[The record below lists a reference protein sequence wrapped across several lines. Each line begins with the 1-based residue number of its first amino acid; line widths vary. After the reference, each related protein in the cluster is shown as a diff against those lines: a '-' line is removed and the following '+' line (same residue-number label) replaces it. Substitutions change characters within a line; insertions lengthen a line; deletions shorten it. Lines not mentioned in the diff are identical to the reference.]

1 MKLVVALFQSS
12 LGKKYVMAVTGLVLV
27 LFVIGHLLG
36 NLQVFFGPE
45 KLNQYAA
52 LLKASPE
59 LLWGVRGALLVA
71 VGLHLL
77 AAALLLRQNSDARIA
92 DNERREPVDS
102 TLASRTMIA
111 SGIILFSFI
120 VFHLLHYTAHQ
131 IDPSYA
137 ELRDAA
143 GRHDVYGMV
152 VRGFSNPVVS
162 GFYIFSMG
170 LLCLHISHG
179 ASAMLQ
185 SLGLRTERN
194 RLWIE
199 TAARTLGLV
208 LFIGYTS
215 IPVAVLMKWVQ

>member
-1 MKLVVALFQSS
+1 MKLVVAWFQSS
-12 LGKKYVMAVTGLVLV
+12 LGKKYVMAASGAVLV
-27 LFVIGHLLG
+27 LFVIGHMLG
-36 NLQVFFGPE
+36 NLQIFLGAE

-52 LLKASPE
+52 TLKASPE
-59 LLWGVRGALLVA
+59 LLWAVRIVLLGA

-111 SGIILFSFI
+111 SGIILFTFV

-143 GRHDVYGMV
+143 GRHDVYQMV

-162 GFYIFSMG
+162 GFYIFSMA

-179 ASAMLQ
+179 ASAMFQ
-185 SLGLRTERN
+185 SLGLRTDRN
-194 RLWIE
+194 RRWIE

-208 LFIGYTS
+208 LFIGYAA
-215 IPVAVLMKWVQ
+215 IPVAVMLQFVR

>member
-36 NLQVFFGPE
+36 NLQIFLGPE
-45 KLNQYAA
+45 KLNQYAEM
-52 LLKASPE
+52 LEESPG
-59 LLWGVRGALLVA
+59 LLWGVRFVLLGA

-77 AAALLLRQNSDARIA
+77 SAALLLRQNSDARIA

-137 ELRDAA
+137 GLRDAA

-162 GFYIFSMG
+162 GFYILSMG

-208 LFIGYTS
+208 LFIGYSS